1 MNEDDNFATDLN
13 LISGSGQ
20 EKLVNNAEDDSNGT
34 VATEIKA
41 EATQPGEVVMVTDEE
56 KQLCLNRGFEIY
68 EAMKLRGVPPNEAT
82 FTAVARL
89 AEARK
94 DGNLAFEMVK
104 RMAEANI
111 APR

>member
-1 MNEDDNFATDLN
+1 MNENDNFAMDLN
-13 LISGSGQ
+13 LLSGSGQ
-20 EKLVNNAEDDSNGT
+20 EKVVNNVEDNSNGT
-34 VATEIKA
+34 VATESKA
-41 EATQPGEVVMVTDEE
+41 EATQSGEVVMLTDEE

-68 EAMKLRGVPPNEAT
+68 EAMKLQGVPPNEAT

-89 AEARK
+89 AEAK
-94 DGNLAFEMVK
+94 EDGDLAFEMVK